1 MMKLKSIRTQQEAG
15 KAFSMNEAPTTSNN
29 TANNALSLPLQQQ
42 WQATCVK
49 MEEVVGES

>member
-29 TANNALSLPLQQQ
+29 TSKQRTFPPTTTTMAGKPA
-42 WQATCVK
+42 
-49 MEEVVGES
+49 